1 MYLTSLAFL
10 PLGLPANAAF
20 WANPFTSWT
29 QKKAWSGEPFQKD
42 YAVDY

>member
-10 PLGLPANAAF
+10 PLGLEANHAF
-20 WANPFTSWT
+20 WSAPFTEWT
-29 QKKAWSGEPFQKD
+29 QRKAWSGKPFIKD